1 MTACIDLQDN
11 EHAISLDV
19 LMLGNDGEER
29 PYVVVGTGWLTAQ
42 GEDSMPKGRLLIY
55 EVCRLQEIIVTY
67 ILLIVRIKIAAD
79 YKMWNIT
86 LHCVFC

>member
-1 MTACIDLQDN
+1 MAACIDLQEN

-19 LMLGNDGEER
+19 LMLGNAGEER

-55 EVCRLQEIIVTY
+55 EVCRLYKIIITY
-67 ILLIVRIKIAAD
+67 SPE
-79 YKMWNIT
+79 
-86 LHCVFC
+86 C